1 MELDSCPPSF
11 VVNGP
16 TPPVRAAIF
25 SVPHAGRYYPSTL
38 MECARVPFSS
48 LERLEDR
55 SADELVGGLDGHG
68 WTTIVA
74 NMARAWVDLNRSEKE
89 VDALMVAGRRPQ
101 FFAQPS
107 EKVRGGLGLFPRRL
121 SREGDLWRVRFDWT
135 DLQQR
140 VERDYRPFHRTLK
153 ALLDA
158 AHHRFGAALLIDVH
172 SMPPLVGE
180 TPAQIVVG
188 DRFGTTLPAWT
199 SNLIGEICRQAGYR
213 VAHNTPYAGGY
224 ISERHCRVQDA
235 RYAVQIE
242 VDRTLYLDA
251 NAEID
256 RQAVTKLR
264 RLFRIIAEACA
275 ERLEQNGGLS
285 LAEAAE

>member
-1 MELDSCPPSF
+1 MELDSHSPSF
-11 VVNGP
+11 AVKGP
-16 TPPVRAAIF
+16 TPPVRAAFF
-25 SVPHAGRYYPSTL
+25 SVPHAGRYYPSML
-38 MECARVPFSS
+38 LENARVPFSA

-55 SADELVGGLDGHG
+55 FADELVGGLDEHG

-89 VDALMVAGRRPQ
+89 VDALMVAGRPPQ

-121 SREGDLWRVRFDWT
+121 SREGDLWRVRFDWS

-140 VERDYRPFHRTLK
+140 VEQDYRPYHSTIK
-153 ALLDA
+153 ALLDS

-180 TPAQIVVG
+180 NSAQIVIG
-188 DRFGTTLPAWT
+188 DRFGTTLPAWA
-199 SNLIGEICRQAGYR
+199 SGLIGEICHRAGYR
-213 VAHNTPYAGGY
+213 VAYNSPYAGGY
-224 ISERHCRVQDA
+224 ISERHSRVLDA
-235 RYAVQIE
+235 VYAVQIE
-242 VDRTLYLDA
+242 VDRTLYIDA

-256 RQAVTKLR
+256 RQAVAKLR
-264 RLFRIIAEACA
+264 RLLRNIAEACA
-275 ERLEQNGGLS
+275 ERLEQNGGMS